1 MRETLYKYL
10 DLMERL
16 NNNEF
21 LMSPE
26 ERYEMDNFFNSSTEL
41 INLRSN
47 LISEENPEQRRVLV
61 EEYLKSI
68 EKDLDKEELAASL
81 NLKSIKDITLQ
92 NDKRV
97 VVMFPKG
104 TNEPYVINVDR
115 DDNIIEKLRKK
126 QSEYAKYQGMDSNFN
141 VEQILKDMADEEH
154 SYEQVKPLQGY
165 VIDGRFSRDP
175 EKLRKIS
182 FLIKKAVEKNGKLEG
197 DDKFTYID
205 EDNDYIMTNNGVV
218 LEAKVDSLTNE
229 MVVQS
234 PESAS
239 EFKNEEVTNES
250 GGTTSNEESEYN
262 NEAPESNEVK
272 DEDYSDEMIE
282 SVYEEVFIKGGIT
295 DASVKEDIIKKLKE
309 INKDPKLLESDS
321 LSESQKEWYMAA
333 NKRLDELKKQKE
345 YTLTYDKKAG
355 VSSYLYIAIF
365 VLVVAFIVF
374 MYFIF
379 RR

>member
-81 NLKSIKDITLQ
+81 NLKSIKDITL
-92 NDKRV
+92 
-97 VVMFPKG
+97 
-104 TNEPYVINVDR
+104 
-115 DDNIIEKLRKK
+115 
-126 QSEYAKYQGMDSNFN
+126 
-141 VEQILKDMADEEH
+141 
-154 SYEQVKPLQGY
+154 
-165 VIDGRFSRDP
+165 
-175 EKLRKIS
+175 
-182 FLIKKAVEKNGKLEG
+182 
-197 DDKFTYID
+197 
-205 EDNDYIMTNNGVV
+205 
-218 LEAKVDSLTNE
+218 
-229 MVVQS
+229 
-234 PESAS
+234 
-239 EFKNEEVTNES
+239 
-250 GGTTSNEESEYN
+250 
-262 NEAPESNEVK
+262 
-272 DEDYSDEMIE
+272 
-282 SVYEEVFIKGGIT
+282 
-295 DASVKEDIIKKLKE
+295 
-309 INKDPKLLESDS
+309 
-321 LSESQKEWYMAA
+321 
-333 NKRLDELKKQKE
+333 
-345 YTLTYDKKAG
+345 TYDKKAG

>member
-41 INLRSN
+41 INLRSI

-81 NLKSIKDITLQ
+81 NLKSIKDITL
-92 NDKRV
+92 
-97 VVMFPKG
+97 
-104 TNEPYVINVDR
+104 
-115 DDNIIEKLRKK
+115 
-126 QSEYAKYQGMDSNFN
+126 
-141 VEQILKDMADEEH
+141 
-154 SYEQVKPLQGY
+154 
-165 VIDGRFSRDP
+165 
-175 EKLRKIS
+175 
-182 FLIKKAVEKNGKLEG
+182 
-197 DDKFTYID
+197 
-205 EDNDYIMTNNGVV
+205 
-218 LEAKVDSLTNE
+218 
-229 MVVQS
+229 
-234 PESAS
+234 
-239 EFKNEEVTNES
+239 
-250 GGTTSNEESEYN
+250 
-262 NEAPESNEVK
+262 
-272 DEDYSDEMIE
+272 
-282 SVYEEVFIKGGIT
+282 
-295 DASVKEDIIKKLKE
+295 
-309 INKDPKLLESDS
+309 
-321 LSESQKEWYMAA
+321 
-333 NKRLDELKKQKE
+333 
-345 YTLTYDKKAG
+345 TYDKKAG